1 VQHEPM
7 TPTGEQVPVYD
18 RSDSGTR
25 WRDRLLAGA
34 VCLVVGLG
42 GGFAVGRGTAPSGP
56 KTLAE
61 AFQQAQQGK
70 LPRGNLQGPAGGF
83 GQGGNGGQNGQGGQG
98 GNGGQNGQGGGFG
111 GQGGP
116 TVQGDITAVNGGVL
130 TVTTGAGELK
140 VQLNGSTQIRKAVSA
155 KQGDLSVGDTI
166 AVRFNPT
173 ASSGAGGTVV
183 ASSITL
189 EPAQ

>member
-1 VQHEPM
+1 VQHEPI
-7 TPTGEQVPVYD
+7 TPTGDQVPVYD
-18 RSDSGTR
+18 RSTSGSR

-42 GGFAVGRGTAPSGP
+42 GGFALGRGTAPSGP

-61 AFQQAQQGK
+61 AFHQSQQGK
-70 LPRGNLQGPAGGF
+70 LPQGNLQGLAGGF
-83 GQGGNGGQNGQGGQG
+83 RQGQGGQNGQNGQGGQG
-98 GNGGQNGQGGGFG
+98 GAFG
-111 GQGGP
+111 GRGGP
-116 TVQGDITAVNGGVL
+116 SLQGDITAINGGVF
-130 TVTTGAGELK
+130 TVSTGAGELK

-155 KQGDLSVGDTI
+155 KQGDLGVGDTI

-173 ASSGAGGTVV
+173 SSNGSAGTVV

>member
-1 VQHEPM
+1 MQHEPI
-7 TPTGEQVPVYD
+7 TPTGDQVPVYD

-70 LPRGNLQGPAGGF
+70 LPTGNLQGQP
-83 GQGGNGGQNGQGGQG
+83 
-98 GNGGQNGQGGGFG
+98 

-116 TVQGDITAVNGGVL
+116 FGSQGNQGNQQGGNRGPGAGAGVQGDITAVSGQVL
-130 TVTTGAGELK
+130 TISTPAGDLK
-140 VQLNGSTQIRKAVSA
+140 VKLGGSTTIQKAVSA
-155 KQGDLSVGDTI
+155 AKGDLVVGDTVS
-166 AVRFNPT
+166 VRLEPS
-173 ASSGAGGTVV
+173 ASNSGDGTVT
-183 ASSITL
+183 ASSITK

>member
-1 VQHEPM
+1 MQHEP
-7 TPTGEQVPVYD
+7 TTSTGDQVPVYD

-42 GGFAVGRGTAPSGP
+42 GGFAIGRGTAPSGP

-70 LPRGNLQGPAGGF
+70 LPRGNLQGPGGGF
-83 GQGGNGGQNGQGGQG
+83 PQGGGQNGQ
-98 GNGGQNGQGGGFG
+98 NGQNGQAGGFG
-111 GQGGP
+111 GRGGP
-116 TVQGDITAVNGGVL
+116 TLQGDITAINGGVL

-155 KQGDLSVGDTI
+155 NQGDLGVGDTI

-173 ASSGAGGTVV
+173 GSNSSAGTVV

>member
-1 VQHEPM
+1 VQHEPI
-7 TPTGEQVPVYD
+7 TPTGDQVPVYD

-83 GQGGNGGQNGQGGQG
+83 GQGQNGGQG
-98 GNGGQNGQGGGFG
+98 GNGGQNGQGGAFG
-111 GQGGP
+111 GRGGP
-116 TVQGDITAVNGGVL
+116 SLQGDITAINGGVL
-130 TVTTGAGELK
+130 TVSTGAGELK

-155 KQGDLSVGDTI
+155 KQGDLGVGDTI

-173 ASSGAGGTVV
+173 ASNGSAGTVV

>member
-1 VQHEPM
+1 VQHEPI
-7 TPTGEQVPVYD
+7 TPTSEQVPVYD

-34 VCLVVGLG
+34 LCLVVGLG
-42 GGFAVGRGTAPSGP
+42 GGFALGRGTAPKGP

-61 AFQQAQQGK
+61 AVQQAQRGK
-70 LPRGNLQGPAGGF
+70 LPRGNLQGLAGGF
-83 GQGGNGGQNGQGGQG
+83 RQGQGGGQNGQGGQG
-98 GNGGQNGQGGGFG
+98 GGFG
-111 GQGGP
+111 GRGGP
-116 TVQGDITAVNGGVL
+116 TLQGDITAVNAGVL
-130 TVTTGAGELK
+130 TVSTPAGELK

-155 KQGDLSVGDTI
+155 KQGDLGVGDTV
-166 AVRFNPT
+166 AVRFNP
-173 ASSGAGGTVV
+173 ASSSAAAGTVV